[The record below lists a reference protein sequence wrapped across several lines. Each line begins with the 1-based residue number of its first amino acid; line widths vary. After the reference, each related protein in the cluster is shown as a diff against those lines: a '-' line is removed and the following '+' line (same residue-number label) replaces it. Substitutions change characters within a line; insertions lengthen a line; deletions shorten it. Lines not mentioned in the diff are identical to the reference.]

1 MAAHIPPASY
11 VELPGADHFAW
22 VGDVESIL
30 GEVEEFLTGTR
41 QGRDLDRV
49 LATVL
54 FIDIV
59 DSTARAATLGDAQW
73 AALLEQYYAVVRRE
87 VSRFRGEEV
96 NTAGD
101 GFFASFDGPARA
113 ARCAVAIRD
122 AVASLG
128 LQIRAGLHTG
138 ECEVIDSQ
146 LGGIAVHIGARVA
159 AHAEPGEILASST
172 VRDLV
177 VGSQLRFTDQGV
189 HSLKGLS
196 GEFRLFL
203 VEV

>member
-1 MAAHIPPASY
+1 
-11 VELPGADHFAW
+11 
-22 VGDVESIL
+22 
-30 GEVEEFLTGTR
+30 
-41 QGRDLDRV
+41 
-49 LATVL
+49 
-54 FIDIV
+54 
-59 DSTARAATLGDAQW
+59 
-73 AALLEQYYAVVRRE
+73 VRRE

-138 ECEVIDSQ
+138 ECEVIDGQ

-159 AHAEPGEILASST
+159 AHAEPGEIS
-172 VRDLV
+172 RLV
-177 VGSQLRFTDQGV
+177 DGPGSRGRVAAPIHRPGV

>member
-1 MAAHIPPASY
+1 LKSLSLAKTYAIFFVAPLLITLLSI
-11 VELPGADHFAW
+11 VL
-22 VGDVESIL
+22 VGE
-30 GEVEEFLTGTR
+30 
-41 QGRDLDRV
+41 RV
-49 LATVL
+49 
-54 FIDIV
+54 
-59 DSTARAATLGDAQW
+59 RKPQW

-113 ARCAVAIRD
+113 ARCAFAIRD

-138 ECEVIDSQ
+138 ECEVIDGQ

>member
-1 MAAHIPPASY
+1 VSWIASSPRSSSSTSSSRRRARPP
-11 VELPGADHFAW
+11 
-22 VGDVESIL
+22 
-30 GEVEEFLTGTR
+30 
-41 QGRDLDRV
+41 
-49 LATVL
+49 
-54 FIDIV
+54 
-59 DSTARAATLGDAQW
+59 LGDAQW

-101 GFFASFDGPARA
+101 GFFSSFDGPARA

-138 ECEVIDSQ
+138 ECEVIDGQ

-177 VGSQLRFTDQGV
+177 VRIAAPIHRPRRPLPQGAGGRISPV
-189 HSLKGLS
+189 PRRGLT
-196 GEFRLFL
+196 GPHARLDPRAA
-203 VEV
+203 E